1 MSFVTSLQL
10 GALLTA
16 WLTASPPGVV
26 TALAER
32 GGTWVVGTDL
42 GLFVREDGVWQ
53 RSLTRGGVVDL
64 ARAPDALWIATAKG
78 LYIWRENG
86 SAPQPVALGAGAR
99 VSSVAVDA
107 AGGVWV
113 ASEVGLFRSAPG
125 GSEFE
130 REIAI
135 PPGPVHAV
143 RAAGGQLW
151 IAMRES
157 LWRGVRG
164 SFERQVV
171 SVEEGWWEL
180 RGAVEIDGE
189 VWLCVPRGLWRMAKP
204 SPRRIDPGL
213 GEIHALALH
222 SGKLWLASHRGVFRY
237 DPGTIGSSQG
247 RNMLAGPARRLA
259 GARGR
264 AAGRRRARRRAS
276 GHGDACGRP
285 SVRGPGRAAARHRAR
300 AARGAGVPGDRAGA
314 AFPGCGA
321 RPARRL
327 ATRVARQGIAG
338 PGPGPGVGLRRGFQ
352 LRGGEESV
360 RLEHRQGPR
369 SAPRARSELGSVG
382 DRFPGRRTRDFARA
396 QTAGRI
402 ARPSAGAGQRLYF
415 ERLRV
420 LAELESAPEERVFE
434 LELRASELAAQ
445 LDSWTGGR
453 FSRLDD
459 PPEISVPKGKPSCRA
474 SARNRY
480 SLSCP
485 RSRAWA
491 R

>member
-1 MSFVTSLQL
+1 MGWS
-10 GALLTA
+10 
-16 WLTASPPGVV
+16 
-26 TALAER
+26 
-32 GGTWVVGTDL
+32 TW
-42 GLFVREDGVWQ
+42 
-53 RSLTRGGVVDL
+53 
-64 ARAPDALWIATAKG
+64 RAPDALWIATAKG

-259 GARGR
+259 GLADALLVAGERGVARLVTETPVGGPPSV
-264 AAGRRRARRRAS
+264 APAGRQPDIGRVQRAVLAYLEIAPARLSRVAARARRA
-276 GHGDACGRP
+276 GWLP
-285 SVRGPGRAAARHRAR
+285 ELRAR
-300 AARGAGVPGDRAGA
+300 ASLDRGRGREWDFDEVFSSGAVRSLFDSSTDRD
-314 AFPGCGA
+314 
-321 RPARRL
+321 R
-327 ATRVARQGIAG
+327 
-338 PGPGPGVGLRRGFQ
+338 GLRLELDLNWDLSATASPDDELAISRERRQ
-352 LRGGEESV
+352 LVELRDQV
-360 RLEHRQGPR
+360 LER
-369 SAPRARSELGSVG
+369 VN
-382 DRFPGRRTRDFARA
+382 
-396 QTAGRI
+396 
-402 ARPSAGAGQRLYF
+402 RLYF
-415 ERLRV
+415 ERLRM